1 MNLKE
6 IDPIDFAGA
15 VGHAAAAQ
23 FYVMLTGDESQNWP
37 GCVMTAKDDSNL
49 AQVVDLLAR
58 YVVKREAGGATL
70 YTHARLEGMTA
81 HPGVTEP
88 PPGSLCCYSL
98 FAAATLKAHFFLQ
111 KLLAMQEEAERGRA
125 PQPNAGLKLE
135 DSIFAPEKPL
145 DYMEP
150 HQAAHL
156 AALGAALAAPSIETA
171 AQAITIGESISAEP
185 PAISDLEKQR
195 NAPAS
200 RSQLAREQAITIG
213 TRGEDDNAQ
222 GAAAAGQEASETG
235 EDAGEAPPPVCADG
249 AAGPGEADAGQED
262 GPGAPAAGEAGPA
275 EALPTDDGTVQ
286 DGGETPV
293 KPSKAKSAN

>member
-37 GCVMTAKDDSNL
+37 RCVMAAKDDSNL

-81 HPGVTEP
+81 HPAVTEP
-88 PPGSLCCYSL
+88 PPGVLYCYAL

-111 KLLAMQEEAERGRA
+111 KLIAEQDAFAQA
-125 PQPNAGLKLE
+125 PPVNVPLKLE

-156 AALGAALAAPSIETA
+156 AALGMALAAPSTETA
-171 AQAITIGESISAEP
+171 AQAIAIGESISAEHR
-185 PAISDLEKQR
+185 AISDLEKQR

-200 RSQLAREQAITIG
+200 PSQLAREQAITIG

-275 EALPTDDGTVQ
+275 EALPADDGTVQ

-293 KPSKAKSAN
+293 KPSKGKSAN